1 MVLWYYF
8 GGLAGRLL
16 RVLWLPCLGVSLH
29 DAGVTTPYS
38 ILRLCSLN
46 RIGEIVAG
54 RIGKSR
60 CFVART
66 GDEKRRKMLKMI

>member
-1 MVLWYYF
+1 MVFWYYF
-8 GGLAGRLL
+8 WCLLGRLL
-16 RVLWLPCLGVSLH
+16 RVLWLPCLGISLH

-46 RIGEIVAG
+46 RIGEIVGG
-54 RIGKSR
+54 RIGENR
-60 CFVART
+60 CLVART